1 MKLKNILILT
11 ILTTSTLVLESSC
24 VQCNGNEQHMEKS
37 SEESEQIKD
46 FLLNFYDNYIIGHGD
61 FSEIKYHFSPSIVS
75 TLQSA
80 YQEEYDGM
88 GYAIWL
94 FRSGAQD
101 GPGESEVINIENN
114 GDSWYTVYMSDM
126 GFKGSCMFKASIED
140 GVVFI
145 TDFKNQWNEEQL
157 KWDVE

>member
-1 MKLKNILILT
+1 
-11 ILTTSTLVLESSC
+11 
-24 VQCNGNEQHMEKS
+24 MEKS

-46 FLLNFYDNYIIGHGD
+46 FLLNFYDNYIIGHRD
-61 FSEIKYHFSPSIVS
+61 FSEIQYHFSPSIVS

-140 GVVFI
+140 EVVFI
-145 TDFKNQWNEEQL
+145 TYFKNQWNE
-157 KWDVE
+157 